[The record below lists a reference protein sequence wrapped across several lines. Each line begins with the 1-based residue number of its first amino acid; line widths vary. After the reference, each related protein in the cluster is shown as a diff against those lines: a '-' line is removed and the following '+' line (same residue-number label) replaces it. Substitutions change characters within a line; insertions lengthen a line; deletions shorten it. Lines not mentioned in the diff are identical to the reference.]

1 MRCAGGRVNLAAT
14 TMADFSHLR
23 SASLPRLAE
32 RLAAGWQP
40 YDEYLF
46 EALECISPP
55 LLDDAHME
63 ALREYFWPHAR
74 RRGRPRRAPIGRME
88 IARKVAATQISGP
101 AKVIASYLH
110 PRLLSGEPNSILPE
124 WSKSKR
130 FSDRHFRNA
139 LIKLLGDELGE
150 ILARGPPYQH
160 PLLGD
165 LDPGPI
171 DPSLPARDRALTAT
185 NHVMRHRLAMRLPG
199 IRRMHNIAS
208 EWSHTRWEV
217 PPQFRHS
224 NRNAPRRTT

>member
-1 MRCAGGRVNLAAT
+1 
-14 TMADFSHLR
+14 MADFSHLR
-23 SASLPRLAE
+23 TASLPRFAE
-32 RLAAGWQP
+32 RLAVGWQP

-46 EALECISPP
+46 EALERISPP
-55 LLDDAHME
+55 LLDNAHME
-63 ALREYFWPHAR
+63 ALREYFWPPER
-74 RRGRPRRAPIGRME
+74 RRGRPRRCPIGRME
-88 IARKVAATQISGP
+88 IARRVAATQRCGP

-110 PRLLSGEPNSILPE
+110 VRLLSDEPNSILPE

-150 ILARGPPYQH
+150 ILAKGPPYQH

-171 DPSLPARDRALTAT
+171 DPSLPARERALTAT
-185 NHVMRHRLAMRLPG
+185 HHVMRQRLAMRLPG
-199 IRRMHNIAS
+199 TRRMNNIAS
-208 EWSHTRWEV
+208 EWPQTRWEV

-224 NRNAPRRTT
+224 TEPRPAEQPQFPGSKIRTFS